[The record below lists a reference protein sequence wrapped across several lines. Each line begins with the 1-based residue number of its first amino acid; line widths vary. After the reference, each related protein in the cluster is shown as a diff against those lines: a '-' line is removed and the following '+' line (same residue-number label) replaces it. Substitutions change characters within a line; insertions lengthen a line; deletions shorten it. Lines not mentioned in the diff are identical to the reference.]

1 MTTQTIGVLLMAYGG
16 PDTLDDIP
24 AFLLDIRDGRPTPQA
39 LIDTITENY
48 RAIGGRSPLLDITRR
63 QAALLEAKLNAETP
77 PGICYKTYIGM
88 RHWTPWI
95 KDAVMQMAADGIHH
109 AVALVLAPHYSGMST
124 ARYFARLDEALA
136 ESGAPF
142 TYRAIISYH
151 DHPLYIEALA
161 QRVQKGLAA
170 MPADTLVIFS
180 AHSLPVRII
189 EQGDPYD
196 AQLRETARLVAE
208 RAGLSEEQWRFSY
221 QSAGR
226 SPEPWLGPQ
235 IEDYVVELAGRGHKH
250 LLSCVI
256 GFVAD
261 HVEVLFDIDIKAR
274 QAAEKAGARL
284 ERVPSL
290 NDDPLFIA
298 ALADL
303 VHQRERVQP

>member
-1 MTTQTIGVLLMAYGG
+1 MAETIGVLLMAYGG
-16 PDTLDDIP
+16 PNSLDDIP
-24 AFLLDIRDGRPTPQA
+24 AYLQDVRGGRPTSDELLA
-39 LIDTITENY
+39 EITENY
-48 RAIGGRSPLLDITRR
+48 RRIGGKSPLLERTQR
-63 QAALLEAKLNAETP
+63 QAALVEARLNIGATP
-77 PGICYKTYIGM
+77 GRRYKTYIGM

-95 KDAVMQMAADGIHH
+95 EDAVDQMMADDIRR
-109 AVALVLAPHYSGMST
+109 AVALVLAPHYSRLSI
-124 ARYFARLDEALA
+124 ARYFAKLDAALA
-136 ESGAPF
+136 RHPDAFSVTPI
-142 TYRAIISYH
+142 TSYH

-161 QRVQKGLAA
+161 RRVRDGLAA

-180 AHSLPVRII
+180 AHSLPQRILD
-189 EQGDPYD
+189 EGDPYD

-208 RAGLSEEQWRFSY
+208 QAGLPADQWTFSY

-226 SPEPWLGPQ
+226 TPEPWLGPQ
-235 IEDYVVELAGRGHKH
+235 LEHYVVELAQQGYRN
-250 LLSCVI
+250 LLSVPV

-274 QAAEKAGARL
+274 EAAKAAGARL

-303 VHQRERVQP
+303 VRAAEGAHV

>member
-1 MTTQTIGVLLMAYGG
+1 VTPQTTGVLLMAYGG
-16 PDTLDDIP
+16 PDSLEDIP
-24 AFLLDIRDGRPTPQA
+24 AFLLDIRGGRPTSQE
-39 LIDTITENY
+39 LIDEITENY
-48 RAIGGRSPLLDITRR
+48 RKIGGQSPLLEITRR
-63 QAALLEAKLNAETP
+63 QAALVEAHLNAGAP
-77 PGICYKTYIGM
+77 PGVRYKTYIGM
-88 RHWTPWI
+88 RHWTPRI
-95 KDAVMQMAADGIHH
+95 DSAVAQMVADGIHH

-124 ARYFARLDEALA
+124 ARYYARLDQALA
-136 ESGAPF
+136 ESSAPF
-142 TYRAIISYH
+142 TYQAIPSYH

-161 QRVQKGLAA
+161 QRVRNGLAT
-170 MPADTLVIFS
+170 MPADTFVIFS

-196 AQLRETARLVAE
+196 SQLRETAHLVAD
-208 RAGLSEEQWRFSY
+208 RAGLADDQWTFSY

-235 IEDYVVELAGRGHKH
+235 IEDYVVELAKSGHKY

-261 HVEVLFDIDIKAR
+261 HVEILFDVDIKAR

-303 VHQRERVQP
+303 VRQHERVQS